1 MTQARVRRCRRTQG
15 LERRI
20 ERLNEQLGEAVSE
33 FEAAYPFPAFA
44 IFNFIGDSIV
54 PGVAEYDGTDE
65 SDTILR
71 WDWFPNPNADVQ
83 AEAEEEDELT
93 EEEMQAQQERCDAL
107 LAWAKRRR

>member
-1 MTQARVRRCRRTQG
+1 MRRCKRTLG

-33 FEAAYPFPAFA
+33 FESAYPFPACA
-44 IFNFIGDSIV
+44 IFNFIGDSAV

-71 WDWFPNPNADVQ
+71 WDWFPNPNAKP
-83 AEAEEEDELT
+83 EAINENELT
-93 EEEMQAQQERCDAL
+93 DEERNAEKESYDGL
-107 LAWAKRRR
+107 LTWLKHRR

>member
-1 MTQARVRRCRRTQG
+1 MTQGRVRSCKRTQG

-33 FEAAYPFPAFA
+33 FEDIYPYPASA
-44 IFNFIGDSIV
+44 IFNFIGDSVV
-54 PGVAEYDGTDE
+54 PNVTEYDGTDE

-71 WDWFPNPNADVQ
+71 WDLFPNPNAESNGKDT
-83 AEAEEEDELT
+83 DELT
-93 EEEMQAQQERCDAL
+93 EKENKAQQERLNAL